1 MKERFMIILITGVFL
16 LLSCEERKIS
26 FVMCSNPDNEVLS
39 DWRGRGSYTNK
50 ILVRSWPKDSIALY
64 KMMINYLHDNKILLD
79 TLSKKNNITNIFI
92 YFFKYNR
99 TTKSAI
105 RAKGGDYKFLKNYLG
120 GVTYSQTAKCNKWI
134 ISINRN
140 LGYSLQLENPPD
152 YPACAN
158 ITLDNQCDTTFYENH
173 KNNEFVQYYHRLL
186 ERKKDRENGGCVT
199 PPS

>member
-1 MKERFMIILITGVFL
+1 MKNWFIIILITSVFFL
-16 LLSCEERKIS
+16 FSCEERRIS
-26 FVMCSNPDNEVLS
+26 FVMCSNPDNEVFL

-64 KMMINYLHDNKILLD
+64 KMMINYLHDNKTILD
-79 TLSKKNNITNIFI
+79 TLTQKSNITTIFI

-99 TTKSAI
+99 TTKNAI
-105 RAKGGDYKFLKNYLG
+105 SAKGGDYKFLKNYLG

-152 YPACAN
+152 YPACTK
-158 ITLDNQCDTTFYENH
+158 IKLDNQCDATFYEKH
-173 KNNEFVQYYHRLL
+173 KHNEIVRYYHDLFNSSK
-186 ERKKDRENGGCVT
+186 RK
-199 PPS
+199 